1 MSVGQV
7 IYNPERTPPAWAGDG
22 LNPKSILPGPI
33 KLEAA
38 QFTSAELTIAAIAA
52 VDDTSITLSS
62 GLTREIQQGEVIDFG
77 GKKFARA
84 TALAPVGATTV
95 SVSPLPTALAIGD
108 TGNFSGLKFI
118 ISGTLVGRTFAE
130 RDAGT
135 GYGPAVSTDDEI
147 FLLAFDVPDAV
158 QNPFGAVYRHTCL
171 VFENYL
177 PEWTAMSTD
186 LKTAIRNRYQCML
199 GV

>member
-7 IYNPERTPPAWAGDG
+7 FYAPERTPPAWAGDG
-22 LNPKSILPGPI
+22 LNPETILPGGI
-33 KLEAA
+33 KLEAS

-52 VDDTSITLSS
+52 VNAISITLSS
-62 GLTREIQQGEVIDFG
+62 GLTREIQQGDVIDFG
-77 GKKFARA
+77 EKKFARA
-84 TALAPVGATTV
+84 TAPAAVGATTV
-95 SVSPLPTALAIGD
+95 AVSPIPTALAIGD

-118 ISGTLVGRTFAE
+118 PSGTLVGRTFAE
-130 RDAGT
+130 RTAGT
-135 GYGPAVSTDDEI
+135 GFGPAVSTDDEI

-158 QNPFGAVYRHTCL
+158 QNPFGAVYRYTCL

-177 PEWTAMSTD
+177 PGWTPMSTD

>member
-22 LNPKSILPGPI
+22 LNPKSILPGGI

-147 FLLAFDVPDAV
+147 FLLAFDVLDAV
-158 QNPFGAVYRHTCL
+158 HNPFGGVYRHTCL

>member
-7 IYNPERTPPAWAGDG
+7 FYAPERTPPAWAGDG
-22 LNPKSILPGPI
+22 LNPKTILPGGI

-52 VDDTSITLSS
+52 VDATSITLSS
-62 GLTREIQQGEVIDFG
+62 GLTREINPGDVIDFG

-84 TALAPVGATTV
+84 TVLAPVGATTV

-135 GYGPAVSTDDEI
+135 GFGPAASTDDEI
-147 FLLAFDVPDAV
+147 FLLAFDVPDAI

-177 PEWTAMSTD
+177 PGWTPMSTD

>member
-7 IYNPERTPPAWAGDG
+7 IYAPERTPPAWAGDG
-22 LNPKSILPGPI
+22 LNPKTILPGGI
-33 KLEAA
+33 KLEAS

-52 VDDTSITLSS
+52 VDATSITLSS
-62 GLTREIQQGEVIDFG
+62 GLTREINPGDVIDFG
-77 GKKFARA
+77 GKKFARV

-95 SVSPLPTALAIGD
+95 TVAALPTALAIGD

-135 GYGPAVSTDDEI
+135 GFGPAVSTDDEI
-147 FLLAFDVPDAV
+147 FLLAFDVPDAI
-158 QNPFGAVYRHTCL
+158 QNPFGAVYRHRSL

-177 PEWTAMSTD
+177 PGWTPMSTD

>member
-1 MSVGQV
+1 M
-7 IYNPERTPPAWAGDG
+7 
-22 LNPKSILPGPI
+22 
-33 KLEAA
+33 
-38 QFTSAELTIAAIAA
+38 TIAAIAA